1 MTDSEE
7 IYDITI
13 IGGGPVG
20 MFAAFY
26 AGMRNAK
33 TKVIESLPVLGG
45 QVSLLYP
52 EKTLYDV
59 GGYAG
64 VTGKELVHQL
74 TAQMQHFDQTI
85 CLEEEVLEINKVEE
99 QLFLLQ
105 TSKGTHFSRTVIIA
119 TGQGSFQP
127 RKLTLDAAEIY
138 EKNNLHYIVKHVDQY
153 RDKTVVICGGGDTAV
168 DWALT
173 LEGIAKKVY
182 LVHRR
187 ERFRA
192 HEGSVEMLKS
202 SSVEMITPYVPYQLK
217 GSDTELHSVIFKETR
232 GEGLIKIDMDYFIVN
247 YGFVSSLGPV
257 KQWNLDIDRSD
268 IIVNSKM
275 ETSISGIYAAGDSIT
290 FDGKIKLI
298 ATGFGE
304 APIAVNHAIH
314 SIHPNEHAQPI
325 QEYGNCLSKIN
336 KEENTWYN
344 QVLNYTK

>member
-1 MTDSEE
+1 MTVSEE
-7 IYDITI
+7 LYDITI

-33 TKVIESLPVLGG
+33 TKIIESLPVLGG

-52 EKTLYDV
+52 EKTIYDV

-85 CLEEEVLEINKVEE
+85 CLDQEVKSIEKLDHH
-99 QLFLLQ
+99 LFKIE
-105 TSKGTHFSRTVIIA
+105 TTKDTHYSKTVILT

-127 RKLTLDAAEIY
+127 RKLTLPLADRFEQT
-138 EKNNLHYIVKHVDQY
+138 NLHYIVKDLEQY
-153 RDKTVVICGGGDTAV
+153 KDKTVVICGGGDTAV

-173 LEGIAKKVY
+173 LEGIARKVF

-187 ERFRA
+187 EHFRA
-192 HEGSVEMLKS
+192 HEGSVEMMKASNIDILTPMIPYKLIGDSDYLKA
-202 SSVEMITPYVPYQLK
+202 VE
-217 GSDTELHSVIFKETR
+217 FKETR
-232 GEGLIKIDMDYFIVN
+232 GDKLTTVDLDFFIIN
-247 YGFVSSLGPV
+247 YGFVSSIGPI
-257 KQWNLDIDRSD
+257 KDWDINLDQTD

-275 ETSISGIYAAGDSIT
+275 ETSIEGIYAAGDSNT

-304 APIAVNHAIH
+304 APTAVNHAIH
-314 SIHPNEHAQPI
+314 SIYPKEHAQPI
-325 QEYGNCLSKIN
+325 QSTKLSF
-336 KEENTWYN
+336 ED
-344 QVLNYTK
+344 

>member
-1 MTDSEE
+1 MTEPDE

-33 TKVIESLPVLGG
+33 TKLIESLPVLGG

-52 EKTLYDV
+52 EKTIYDV

-64 VTGKELVHQL
+64 VTGKELVYQL

-85 CLEEEVLEINKVEE
+85 CLDEEVLDIE
-99 QLFLLQ
+99 QLGEYLFKIS
-105 TSKGTHFSRTVIIA
+105 TSRGEHFSKTIIVT

-127 RKLTLDAAEIY
+127 RKLALSGSESY
-138 EKNNLHYIVKHVDQY
+138 EKDNLHYIVKELDQY
-153 RDKTVVICGGGDTAV
+153 KDKTVVICGGGDTAV

-173 LEGIAKKVY
+173 LEAIAKKVF

-187 ERFRA
+187 DRFRA
-192 HEGSVEMLKS
+192 HQGTVEILKS
-202 SSVEMITPYVPYQLK
+202 SSVEIHTPYIPQELIERNGKLAAVKFKQPRND
-217 GSDTELHSVIFKETR
+217 DTIELD
-232 GEGLIKIDMDYFIVN
+232 LDYFIVN
-247 YGFVSSLGPV
+247 YGFVSSIGPV
-257 KQWNLDIDRSD
+257 KKWNIDMQKSD

-275 ETSISGIYAAGDSIT
+275 ETSVKGIYSAGDCNA
-290 FDGKIKLI
+290 FDGKLKLI

-304 APIAVNHAIH
+304 APTAVNHAIH
-314 SIHPNEHAQPI
+314 SIYPEEHAQPI
-325 QEYGNCLSKIN
+325 QSTKLSF
-336 KEENTWYN
+336 ED
-344 QVLNYTK
+344 

>member
-13 IGGGPVG
+13 IGGGPIG

-33 TKVIESLPVLGG
+33 TKMIESLPVLGG
-45 QVSLLYP
+45 QVALLYP

-85 CLEEEVLEINKVEE
+85 CLEEEVTHIQKLDDH
-99 QLFLLQ
+99 LFELT
-105 TSKGTHFSRTVIIA
+105 TSKGIHYSKTIVIA
-119 TGQGSFQP
+119 TGQGSFNP
-127 RKLTLDAAEIY
+127 RKLTIPDADIY
-138 EKNNLHYIVKHVDQY
+138 EENNLHYIVKQIEQY

-173 LEGIAKKVY
+173 LESIAEKVY

-187 ERFRA
+187 DRFRA

-202 SSVEMITPYVPYQLK
+202 SSIELLTPYVPH
-217 GSDTELHSVIFKETR
+217 ELLGEGNTLSSVVFKETR
-232 GEGLIKIDMDYFIVN
+232 GNKLKKIDVDHFIVN
-247 YGFVSSLGPV
+247 YGFVSKLGPV
-257 KQWNLDIDRSD
+257 KQWGLDLDRTD

-275 ETSISGIYAAGDSIT
+275 ETSIDGIYAAGDSIT

-304 APIAVNHAIH
+304 APTAVNHAVH
-314 SIHPNEHAQPI
+314 SIHPKEHAQPI
-325 QEYGNCLSKIN
+325 QSTKLSF
-336 KEENTWYN
+336 EE
-344 QVLNYTK
+344 

>member
-1 MTDSEE
+1 MTVSVEL
-7 IYDITI
+7 YDITI

-33 TKVIESLPVLGG
+33 TKIIESLPVLGG

-52 EKTLYDV
+52 EKTIYDV

-85 CLEEEVLEINKVEE
+85 CLDQEVKSIEKLDHH
-99 QLFLLQ
+99 LFKIE
-105 TSKGTHFSRTVIIA
+105 TTKETHYSKTVILT

-127 RKLTLDAAEIY
+127 RKLTLPLADRFEQT
-138 EKNNLHYIVKHVDQY
+138 NLHYIVKDLEQY
-153 RDKTVVICGGGDTAV
+153 KDKTVVICGGGDTAV

-173 LEGIAKKVY
+173 LEGIARKVF

-187 ERFRA
+187 EHFRA
-192 HEGSVEMLKS
+192 HEGSVEMMKASNIDILTPMIPYKLIGDSDYLKA
-202 SSVEMITPYVPYQLK
+202 VE
-217 GSDTELHSVIFKETR
+217 FKETR
-232 GEGLIKIDMDYFIVN
+232 GDKLTTVDLDFFIIN
-247 YGFVSSLGPV
+247 YGFVSSIGPI
-257 KQWNLDIDRSD
+257 KDWDINLDQTD

-275 ETSISGIYAAGDSIT
+275 ETSIEGIYAAGDSNT

-304 APIAVNHAIH
+304 APTAVNHAIH
-314 SIHPNEHAQPI
+314 SIYPKEHAQPI
-325 QEYGNCLSKIN
+325 QSTKLSF
-336 KEENTWYN
+336 ED
-344 QVLNYTK
+344 

>member
-1 MTDSEE
+1 MADSEE

-33 TKVIESLPVLGG
+33 TKIIESLPVLGG
-45 QVSLLYP
+45 QVALLYP

-74 TAQMQHFDQTI
+74 TAQMQHFDQTL
-85 CLEEEVLEINKVEE
+85 CLEEEVTEIKKMDEE
-99 QLFLLQ
+99 LFSLK
-105 TSKGTHFSRTVIIA
+105 TTKGIHYSRTIIIA

-127 RKLTLDAAEIY
+127 RKLAIDHSSVFENT
-138 EKNNLHYIVKHVDQY
+138 NLHYIVKQINQY
-153 RDKTVVICGGGDTAV
+153 KDKTVVICGGGDTAV

-173 LEGIAKKVY
+173 LESIAKKVY

-192 HEGSVEMLKS
+192 HEGSVEMLKA
-202 SSVEMITPYVPYQLK
+202 SSVEIVTPYVPVQLNGEDGK
-217 GSDTELHSVIFKETR
+217 ITSVVFKETR
-232 GEGLIKIDMDYFIVN
+232 GDSLKEIDLDFFIVN
-247 YGFVSSLGPV
+247 YGFVSSLGPI
-257 KQWNLDIDRSD
+257 KKWNLEIDRTD
-268 IIVNSKM
+268 IVVNSKM

-304 APIAVNHAIH
+304 APTAVNHAIH
-314 SIHPNEHAQPI
+314 SIYPNQHAQPI
-325 QEYGNCLSKIN
+325 QSTKLSF
-336 KEENTWYN
+336 EE
-344 QVLNYTK
+344 

>member
-13 IGGGPVG
+13 IGGGPIG

-33 TKVIESLPVLGG
+33 TKIIESLPVLGG
-45 QVSLLYP
+45 QVALLYP

-64 VTGKELVHQL
+64 VTGKELIHQL
-74 TAQMQHFDQTI
+74 TAQMQHFDQTV
-85 CLEEEVLEINKVEE
+85 CLEEEVTYIQKLDKH
-99 QLFLLQ
+99 LFELT
-105 TSKGTHFSRTVIIA
+105 TSKGIHYSKTIVIA
-119 TGQGSFQP
+119 TGQGSFNP
-127 RKLTLDAAEIY
+127 RKLTLANTEAFE
-138 EKNNLHYIVKHVDQY
+138 NTNLHYIVKQIEQY

-173 LEGIAKKVY
+173 LESVAKKVY

-187 ERFRA
+187 DRFRA
-192 HEGSVEMLKS
+192 HEGSVEILKS
-202 SSVEMITPYVPYQLK
+202 SSVELITPFVPYELI
-217 GSDTELHSVIFKETR
+217 GEEDTLRSVVFKEAR
-232 GEGLIKIDMDYFIVN
+232 GSAFKTIDLDYFIVN

-257 KQWNLDIDRSD
+257 KQWGLDLERTD
-268 IIVNSKM
+268 IVVNSKM
-275 ETSISGIYAAGDSIT
+275 ETSVEDIYAAGDSIT

-304 APIAVNHAIH
+304 APTAVNHAVH
-314 SIHPNEHAQPI
+314 SIHPKEHAQPI
-325 QEYGNCLSKIN
+325 QSTKLSF
-336 KEENTWYN
+336 E
-344 QVLNYTK
+344 

>member
-1 MTDSEE
+1 MTVSEE
-7 IYDITI
+7 LYDITI

-33 TKVIESLPVLGG
+33 TKIIECLPVLGG

-52 EKTLYDV
+52 EKTIYDV

-64 VTGKELVHQL
+64 VTGKELIHQL

-85 CLEEEVLEINKVEE
+85 CLDQEVKTIEKQDDHLFKIATNKGV
-99 QLFLLQ
+99 
-105 TSKGTHFSRTVIIA
+105 HFSKTIVIA

-127 RKLTLDAAEIY
+127 RKLSLPLSDTFEQT
-138 EKNNLHYIVKHVDQY
+138 NLHYIVKDLEQY
-153 RDKTVVICGGGDTAV
+153 KDKTVVICGGGDTAV

-173 LEGIAKKVY
+173 LNGIAKKVI

-202 SSVEMITPYVPYQLK
+202 SNIDILTPYVPHKLIGESTKLK
-217 GSDTELHSVIFKETR
+217 TVEFKETR
-232 GEGLIKIDMDYFIVN
+232 GEKITTVDLDYFIVN
-247 YGFVSSLGPV
+247 YGFVSSLGPI
-257 KQWNLDIDRSD
+257 KDWNIQLDQTD
-268 IIVNSKM
+268 IVVNSKM
-275 ETSISGIYAAGDSIT
+275 ETSIDGIYAAGDSNT

-304 APIAVNHAIH
+304 APTAVNHAIH
-314 SIHPNEHAQPI
+314 SIYPKEHAQPI
-325 QEYGNCLSKIN
+325 QSTKLSF
-336 KEENTWYN
+336 ED
-344 QVLNYTK
+344 

>member
-1 MTDSEE
+1 MTVSEE

-45 QVSLLYP
+45 QVALLYP

-59 GGYAG
+59 GGFAG

-74 TAQMQHFDQTI
+74 TAQMQHFDQEI
-85 CLEEEVLEINKVEE
+85 CLEEEVKNIEKLDEH
-99 QLFLLQ
+99 LFSLT
-105 TSKGTHFSRTVIIA
+105 TSKGTHYSKTIIIT

-127 RKLTLDAAEIY
+127 RKLALDTASDY
-138 EKNNLHYIVKHVDQY
+138 EESNLHYIVKKIDQY
-153 RDKTVVICGGGDTAV
+153 KDKTVVICGGGDTAV

-173 LEGIAKKVY
+173 LESVAKKVY

-187 ERFRA
+187 DRFRA
-192 HEGSVEMLKS
+192 HEGTVEILKA
-202 SSVEMITPYVPYQLK
+202 SSVEVLTPFVPY
-217 GSDTELHSVIFKETR
+217 ELIGRDSKIESVLFKETR
-232 GEGLIKIDMDYFIVN
+232 GDGIKKIELDYFIVN
-247 YGFVSSLGPV
+247 YGFVSSLGPI
-257 KQWNLDIDRSD
+257 KQWNLDIDRTD
-268 IIVNSKM
+268 IVVNSKM
-275 ETSISGIYAAGDSIT
+275 ETSVSGIYAAGDSIT

-304 APIAVNHAIH
+304 APTAVNHAVH

-325 QEYGNCLSKIN
+325 QSTKLSF
-336 KEENTWYN
+336 EE
-344 QVLNYTK
+344 